1 MAKNAAI
8 NTKKVVPL
16 MQAFSNGK
24 KEKRV
29 VSVLGKRYKIATAIG
44 MTTERKM
51 ISDL

>member
-16 MQAFSNGK
+16 IQALSNGK
-24 KEKRV
+24 NEKTV
-29 VSVLGKRYKIATAIG
+29 VSVFGKMYKIATAIG

>member
-1 MAKNAAI
+1 
-8 NTKKVVPL
+8 VPFK
-16 MQAFSNGK
+16 QAFNKGK

-44 MTTERKM
+44 ITKERKM